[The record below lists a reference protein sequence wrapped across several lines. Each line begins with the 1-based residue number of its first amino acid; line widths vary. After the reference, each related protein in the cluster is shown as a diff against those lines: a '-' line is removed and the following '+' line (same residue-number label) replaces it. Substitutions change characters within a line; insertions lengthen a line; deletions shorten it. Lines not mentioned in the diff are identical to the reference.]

1 LLFAAPEDVVE
12 EIGEG
17 EKGELH

>member
-1 LLFAAPEDVVE
+1 MLFEDVVE

-17 EKGELH
+17 EEVVKSEK